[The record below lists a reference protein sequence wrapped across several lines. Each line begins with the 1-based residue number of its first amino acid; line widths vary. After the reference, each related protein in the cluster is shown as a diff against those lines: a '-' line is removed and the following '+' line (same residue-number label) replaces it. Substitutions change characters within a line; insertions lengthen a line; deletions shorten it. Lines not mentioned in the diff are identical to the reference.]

1 MSFGEKVQAGPGRRW
16 GGCCGWLGGLVAG
29 GGAREL
35 LGAGGGPGGGA
46 WGRGLGRGEE
56 GPQAGP
62 APGPRPPT
70 TPPSAPR
77 RASQACED
85 GIQPPP
91 VSPQRPH
98 RPPAPQP
105 RGSGC
110 RPVPSL
116 GRFGPPR
123 PPRPPGTR
131 GRLGCG
137 WASLKG
143 WEEEE
148 VCGVCS
154 GVLPVQRAPSVPRGA
169 LRWSRR
175 GGGHGRGGPEGTA
188 AAAAAALG
196 EGGVGGKGTDRKAE
210 EKKAYST
217 RYSQAVSHPSTNQA
231 RPCLASEIRRDRARS
246 GWYGRRRPRLPLGAP
261 RACSAPL
268 SRPGAR
274 RSSALLRPPCAARLN
289 ACLPACMLAC
299 RPD

>member
-1 MSFGEKVQAGPGRRW
+1 MPSGPPLPWPPPRRDHRRAPR
-16 GGCCGWLGGLVAG
+16 GTE
-29 GGAREL
+29 GARCTGRTPLHTPHTSSSSQPFNDAHPHPSRPRVPGGRGGRGGPKRPREGTGRQPEPRGW
-35 LGAGGGPGGGA
+35 GAGGRCGRWGETGGG
-46 WGRGLGRGEE
+46 WI
-56 GPQAGP
+56 
-62 APGPRPPT
+62 
-70 TPPSAPR
+70 PS
-77 RASQACED
+77 SQACED

-217 RYSQAVSHPSTNQA
+217 RYS
-231 RPCLASEIRRDRARS
+231 
-246 GWYGRRRPRLPLGAP
+246 
-261 RACSAPL
+261 L
-268 SRPGAR
+268 S
-274 RSSALLRPPCAARLN
+274 LIHI
-289 ACLPACMLAC
+289 
-299 RPD
+299 

>member
-1 MSFGEKVQAGPGRRW
+1 MLRVA
-16 GGCCGWLGGLVAG
+16 GWLGRWGRCQG
-29 GGAREL
+29 IAR
-35 LGAGGGPGGGA
+35 GWGRA

-188 AAAAAALG
+188 AAAALG

-289 ACLPACMLAC
+289 ACLPACLHARLPARLM
-299 RPD
+299 D